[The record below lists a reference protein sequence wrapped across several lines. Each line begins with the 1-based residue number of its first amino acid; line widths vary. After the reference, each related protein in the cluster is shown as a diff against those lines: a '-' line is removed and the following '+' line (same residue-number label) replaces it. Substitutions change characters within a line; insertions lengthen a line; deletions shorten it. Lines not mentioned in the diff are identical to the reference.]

1 MQIGQSSAG
10 FMPGLP
16 ALDRVGDAAKGGAA
30 PAAPPAHPGPAPT
43 DVPRAPQAAATA
55 RSAGAT
61 ELMRT
66 RTLEDAVNLLSDQ
79 GRLPPR
85 GSLVDLSA

>member
-1 MQIGQSSAG
+1 MQIGRSSAG
-10 FMPGLP
+10 FVPGLP
-16 ALDRVGDAAKGGAA
+16 APDRVGDAAKAGSA
-30 PAAPPAHPGPAPT
+30 PAAPPAQPGPAPT
-43 DVPRAPQAAATA
+43 AVSRAPQAAATA
-55 RSAGAT
+55 RSAGAN